1 MARDIRSQTDLEP
14 GAVSFTVMS
23 SRPDPQEIRIGVMA
37 NGRTFPAW
45 QADAI
50 RRLQATPGVEIAL
63 LIVREGGLSGPTGL
77 ARLKDHGAFSSFV
90 HETHRAVVGDVYGL
104 IPG

>member
-1 MARDIRSQTDLEP
+1 
-14 GAVSFTVMS
+14 
-23 SRPDPQEIRIGVMA
+23 MA

-63 LIVREGGLSGPTGL
+63 LIVREGGLSGPTRL
-77 ARLKDHGAFSSFV
+77 ATLKDWKHLVWTLYNKGYVERRSVA
-90 HETHRAVVGDVYGL
+90 
-104 IPG
+104 